1 MRKVSSIIYIA
12 VIVVMIAA
20 MGITALTF
28 SSSEANRNVDND
40 YYITEYN
47 VSYTHIG
54 DRTFDV
60 EENITAVFRVYQKHG
75 IIRDLA
81 ANSGEVYSDVN
92 VLNASFDVKME
103 DINFVS
109 IYIGDEDTT
118 LAINKPYTY
127 SIRYKFKV
135 PEGKNR
141 DEFAINVLGG
151 GWATSIADFSCTISY
166 PSSPE
171 KINLASDNA
180 SGTQDGRTY
189 SVTAQN
195 VKPFQAITVYATFNG
210 GTLAAF
216 APETAEIIAVVVA
229 FVALAIIVA
238 LCLVIPK
245 ITPVATVNFYPPE
258 GMDPLYA
265 GTLIDGTAHNE
276 DVTSLLYYWADLGC
290 INIDFS
296 DEKDPLIILKKG
308 LPDGTP
314 EYQHILFNKIFE
326 NRVEVNVSALSN
338 TLAVTAQ
345 EVKAQA
351 AACTPAPFSAK
362 SRYGAIAATV
372 IAAIIYVA
380 TLIGRALNVGIFFP
394 LAFIAVL
401 APACIYITG
410 DFAARN
416 RLKFSK
422 KKRTLLFAAQIA
434 ETAAFSIAAFFIV
447 PQTFLLNYIDLLLA
461 LACCGIAVAAPYLL
475 RYDHFYCESVG
486 PLLGFRNFIEVAE
499 KDRLEKMI
507 DENPA
512 YYYKVLPYA
521 QVMGV
526 SDVWES
532 KFKGIDLQP
541 PAWASGYNY
550 TLFDYMLFTALM
562 RNTWRGVSKAF
573 VPPPSRSGRSGG
585 GGFRIGGGFGGG
597 GGRSW

>member
-40 YYITEYN
+40 YYITQYN
-47 VSYTHIG
+47 VSYTHID

-141 DEFAINVLGG
+141 DKFAINVLGG

-229 FVALAIIVA
+229 FEALAIIVA
-238 LCLVIPK
+238 LCLVIPRE
-245 ITPVATVNFYPPE
+245 TPVATVNFYPPE

-314 EYQHILFNKIFE
+314 EY
-326 NRVEVNVSALSN
+326 
-338 TLAVTAQ
+338 Q

-447 PQTFLLNYIDLLLA
+447 PQTRLLLQSTA
-461 LACCGIAVAAPYLL
+461 IRAGYG
-475 RYDHFYCESVG
+475 RFGRVG
-486 PLLGFRNFIEVAE
+486 EQVQRN
-499 KDRLEKMI
+499 
-507 DENPA
+507 
-512 YYYKVLPYA
+512 
-521 QVMGV
+521 
-526 SDVWES
+526 
-532 KFKGIDLQP
+532 
-541 PAWASGYNY
+541 
-550 TLFDYMLFTALM
+550 
-562 RNTWRGVSKAF
+562 
-573 VPPPSRSGRSGG
+573 
-585 GGFRIGGGFGGG
+585 
-597 GGRSW
+597 